1 MKWTT
6 IKVGAKNLTLHKLRS
21 LLTVLG
27 VILGVGSVI
36 AMLAVGEGSKK
47 DALERIR
54 RLGANNVI
62 IRSVKP
68 AENRENSSSSAS
80 QQRSRVLEYGLKY
93 QDFERLT
100 ATLPTISRAVS
111 TALIVTDA
119 QRRSRRMMN
128 TRILGTTPAFL
139 QVKNLSVWRG
149 RFVTNV
155 DVHSMRNV
163 AVLAAGAAERLFK
176 FEDPLNQTILIGND
190 VYRVLGVLEPQGS
203 GSATPG
209 AVGQQDL
216 NDDIYIPLSCARSRF
231 GELQMTSSSGS
242 RSFEQ
247 LNEITLTV
255 HDTQFVSQTAAM
267 ARRLLEKSHPNASD
281 FEIQVPLEL
290 LHQAEQEKRIW
301 NLVLGCI
308 AGISLLV
315 GGIGIMNI
323 MLASVTER
331 TREIGIRRALGARRS
346 DITLQF
352 LVESVLLSS
361 VGGVLGVVVGV
372 VIPAMVSHMANI
384 ETVVSLRVG
393 RIGLRNLSR
402 DRHRVWN
409 LPGAAC
415 RQDGSHRGVAAR
427 VGPFGHDAIH
437 STALPVPGLAMLV
450 AGFALWA
457 VDAGVEL
464 HEARVAG
471 NEDYERVLEVRLR
484 KPNGLAACSW
494 VGCLQGAA

>member
-1 MKWTT
+1 MKWNT

-21 LLTVLG
+21 LLTMLG
-27 VILGVGSVI
+27 VILGVASVI

-68 AENRENSSSSAS
+68 VGNRGDSSSSAF
-80 QQRSRVLEYGLKY
+80 QQRTQMLQYGLTH
-93 QDFERLT
+93 QDFERLM
-100 ATLPTISRAVS
+100 ATLPTISRAVP
-111 TALIVTDA
+111 TALIVPDA

-128 TRILGTTPAFL
+128 TRILGTTPAL
-139 QVKNLSVWRG
+139 LHVKNLSVRRG

-176 FEDPLNQTILIGND
+176 FEDPLNQTILVGND

-231 GELQMTSSSGS
+231 GELQMTSSSGN
-242 RSFEQ
+242 RSFEMTQ

-255 HDTQFVSQTAAM
+255 RDAQFVSQTAAM
-267 ARRLLEKSHPNASD
+267 ARKLLEKSHPNASD

-290 LHQAEQEKRIW
+290 LHQAEREKRIW

-331 TREIGIRRALGARRS
+331 TREIGIRRALGARRR

-352 LVESVLLSS
+352 LVEAVLLSS

-372 VIPAMVSHMANI
+372 LIPAMVSHMANM
-384 ETVVSLRVG
+384 ETVVSLRSVAMAFGISVG
-393 RIGLRNLSR
+393 IGIVFGIYPAGRAAMMDPIEALR
-402 DRHRVWN
+402 
-409 LPGAAC
+409 
-415 RQDGSHRGVAAR
+415 
-427 VGPFGHDAIH
+427 
-437 STALPVPGLAMLV
+437 
-450 AGFALWA
+450 
-457 VDAGVEL
+457 
-464 HEARVAG
+464 HE
-471 NEDYERVLEVRLR
+471 
-484 KPNGLAACSW
+484 
-494 VGCLQGAA
+494 